1 MVFAMSPP
9 SYRNRQADKWRTYAC
24 QKISWCNQRYIL
36 VVYLPP
42 WDVRTP
48 DVENYDL
55 VVYSVLV
62 QPGPEYKVLA
72 REHIGA
78 FVPNSASLHA

>member
-9 SYRNRQADKWRTYAC
+9 SYRIRKADKWRTYAC
-24 QKISWCNQRYIL
+24 QKINWRNQRYIP

-42 WDVRTP
+42 WDVRTF
-48 DVENYDL
+48 DVKNYDL

-62 QPGPEYKVLA
+62 QPAPGQ
-72 REHIGA
+72 
-78 FVPNSASLHA
+78 